1 MLHTKT
7 VDTRTLDILRA
18 CMELKSLENFVLV
31 GGTALALQYGHR
43 KSIDLDFFGNINFLD
58 PQELLLDFKTVGN
71 TTLATQSRV
80 MIGFYIDNLKVDV
93 VKYKYPL
100 IRDIINIENI
110 RLANP
115 IDIAA
120 MKLAAITGRGKKKD
134 FIDLYFLLKNYPI
147 DDIASFYLE
156 KYKDGNIFLV
166 LRSLLYFDDADQD
179 EDPVFFESI
188 DWEEVK
194 STIKTTVNNY
204 INTI

>member
-7 VDTRTLDILRA
+7 VDPRTLDILRA
-18 CMELKSLENFVLV
+18 CMELKSLEDFVLV

-43 KSIDLDFFGNINFLD
+43 KSIDLDFFGNIDYLD
-58 PQELLLDFKTVGN
+58 AHELLLDFETVGN
-71 TTLATQSRV
+71 TILATQSRV

-100 IRDIINIENI
+100 IRDIVIIENI

-134 FIDLYFLLKNYPI
+134 FIDLYFLLKNYSM

-166 LRSLLYFDDADQD
+166 LRSLLYFEDADQD
-179 EDPVFFESI
+179 EDPVIFESI